1 MNLIIIILYI
11 LNIWKC
17 DAFQNS
23 PTSSPTDSPTASPT
37 TSPTVGPTRDSLLSC
52 GETKWQNISGT
63 EVVEYR
69 FTINSKQNVQFDSCQ
84 TQTDIVVSIID
95 GEGKYISD
103 KYCPWGDDC
112 GNCANYNE
120 YYPENFTIPGLH
132 AGSYKIEIHR
142 YSAYGFGTYVFALNC
157 IPTAPTSPPTSGP
170 SHEPTP
176 SPTSAPTNRPTSGP
190 TPWPSAP
197 TSPPIPGITFD
208 PTFAPT
214 TGPTYGPTNVPSP
227 EPSGYPTREPTTAVP
242 TPPPV
247 DPPTY
252 DGPENNEYFKL
263 EFNKT
268 IDELPWIT
276 CDAVYNDRTDIWN
289 PVVYYRVNITQ
300 EMQNKYKSILQI
312 STCCGFQKDCD
323 QFDFVCNVNI
333 WAQSTMGCSTVTNCS
348 ALKIYSESYDNYCHD
363 SSLDTIVYLLYKKKG
378 KIVLLDSFD
387 DSSKLKCENT
397 LKSSLNFLDYD
408 DGQYIIGIGGFGK
421 EFGSFTTKMICTS
434 HSYPVEEHELNPSI
448 HDKGSIEC
456 NQTKRNEIESMQY
469 YRFDVT
475 ETSYFPIKIITCL
488 TYSESRMY
496 IIKRS
501 EINGLGYDTIEWISR
516 DRGETVG
523 IFNRTDDESVLC
535 NDMNADPEYSQII
548 NENVTAQSSHFT
560 LKLTDENVF
569 MDDVKHFYIAIQP
582 QPRSWLAGKRD
593 KKSIYIYLRAICAPA
608 PTKSPTDFPTR
619 QPTHDPTIGPTREPT
634 PAPTL
639 EYSYPI
645 KSAEYKNKIK
655 ENYPEII
662 CGNAFVDQ
670 RNTHENLVSY
680 YKFRVKNLYPDSYI
694 TVCPS
699 KQNPYRAV
707 IYVIQE
713 NGILYK
719 SKYKSDD
726 NCSVETHSMRNDVYY
741 AVVQGQNNSLGSF
754 TIKME
759 CAEEKMPTEVVIA
772 LVCGIAGGFALGFL
786 TYYIHQ
792 WRQYKKNKTQQ
803 SGHGSTALSQN
814 DSDSER
820 DPKDY
825 HPNTGTA
832 ANVQLTSVNTS
843 QANIIEHKENSDSDC
858 ESGPATIT
866 NDVSNQTNL
875 LQAIIVNEDNKDD
888 GLNRILDAD
897 KDILDELDIKS
908 EEHVIQRV
916 LRHAITSCKNQ
927 EGLDIYQVLAIRWY
941 DKDESR
947 TVKGSKPFKRI
958 GWHIEVIS
966 ISPFVRTLIIAAII
980 GFGQTMGIS
989 IVIYK
994 LLDAYFSENNGFEDM
1009 CKMEALRWEK
1019 VFSLRILSFTLSLI
1033 VTCYITIAMGTIQHA
1048 GLYEILDRLKPEHM
1062 EYIENIALWL
1072 LYIGQ
1077 GINYYACLVAVL
1089 GSYFII
1095 FETNKGD
1102 DGDYSHA
1109 GSEMILNAVALFF
1122 MLQLDDEIVSVQD
1135 YNDCEHHLKR
1145 VLKNVT
1151 EEHYDSTTINEK
1163 YKEENC
1169 DNNNKCAC
1177 NCKCN
1182 DVVGKVRR
1190 VSDASV
1196 SEIITASCC
1205 SQFMYRSITVISL
1218 VAKMCCYSF
1227 GFIAPFVIFVCW

>member
-289 PVVYYRVNITQ
+289 PVVYYKVIVTE
-300 EMQNKYKSILQI
+300 EMQNRYKSILQI
-312 STCCGFQKDCD
+312 SSCCEFQKHCGQDD
-323 QFDFVCNVNI
+323 RFCNVNI
-333 WAQSTMGCSTVTNCS
+333 WAKRTMGCTEINCGE
-348 ALKIYSESYDNYCHD
+348 LRKYVQPYNHYCDN
-363 SSLDTIVYLLYKKKG
+363 SSLDTILYILYEKKG

-387 DSSKLKCENT
+387 DSSKSKCKTNE
-397 LKSSLNFLDYD
+397 KSVMNLFDYN
-408 DGQYIIGIGGFGK
+408 DGQYIIGVGGFGK
-421 EFGSFTTKMICTS
+421 EFGSFTIKMSCTA
-434 HSYPVEEHELNPSI
+434 HSYPVQQHELNPSI
-448 HDKGSIEC
+448 NDNYKGSITC
-456 NQTKRNEIESMQY
+456 DQTNHTQSDSMMY
-469 YRFDVT
+469 YRFDLT
-475 ETSYFPIKIITCL
+475 QTSYFPITITACL
-488 TYSESRMY
+488 TYSESRIY
-496 IIKRS
+496 VIKRS
-501 EINGLGYDTIEWISR
+501 ENNDGGYDTIDKFFMVMGGTNHPRSNAESILC
-516 DRGETVG
+516 
-523 IFNRTDDESVLC
+523 DDMSV
-535 NDMNADPEYSQII
+535 EYSSII
-548 NENVTAQSSHFT
+548 TSNVIIQSQSVTFDLTENMLS
-560 LKLTDENVF
+560 NVN
-569 MDDVKHFYIAIQP
+569 HFYIAIQP
-582 QPRSWLAGKRD
+582 QPGSALKGKVGKDAR
-593 KKSIYIYLRAICAPA
+593 YIYLQTECAPA
-608 PTKSPTDFPTR
+608 PTAPPTTSPTRDPSISPTIDPTKDPTTGTPTNDPTAS
-619 QPTHDPTIGPTREPT
+619 PTHD
-634 PAPTL
+634 
-639 EYSYPI
+639 YSYPMKSNEFKIQTDYPNI
-645 KSAEYKNKIK
+645 KCDDTLTEQINIYES
-655 ENYPEII
+655 
-662 CGNAFVDQ
+662 
-670 RNTHENLVSY
+670 LVSY
-680 YKFRVKNLYPDSYI
+680 YQFNIDTIYKPSYI
-694 TVCPS
+694 TVCAS
-699 KQNPYRAV
+699 GANAYQSV
-707 IYVIQE
+707 ISVFKLNDNDEVIIHDAEYESDKKCKVYV
-713 NGILYK
+713 
-719 SKYKSDD
+719 
-726 NCSVETHSMRNDVYY
+726 HSMNKGDYY
-741 AVVQGQNNSLGSF
+741 AVIQGVNNSVGVF
-754 TIKME
+754 TIEMN
-759 CAEEKMPTEVVIA
+759 CAEAKIPREMVIG
-772 LVCGIAGGFALGFL
+772 LVFGISGCFALGFFIWYL
-786 TYYIHQ
+786 RQ
-792 WRQYKKNKTQQ
+792 WKQYKDDKKNKKRGERTSIPQQEDGSDSEILQLQTQRTTTNVQ
-803 SGHGSTALSQN
+803 LVPLKSSQTN
-814 DSDSER
+814 VTNVIQHEEDSDS
-820 DPKDY
+820 
-825 HPNTGTA
+825 NNGT
-832 ANVQLTSVNTS
+832 NQTTQNQQSVNT
-843 QANIIEHKENSDSDC
+843 NTD
-858 ESGPATIT
+858 
-866 NDVSNQTNL
+866 ND
-875 LQAIIVNEDNKDD
+875 DD
-888 GLNRILDAD
+888 DLNRMLDAD
-897 KDILDELDIKS
+897 KDIYVELDKDS
-908 EEHVIQRV
+908 DEDVVQRV
-916 LRHAITSCKNQ
+916 IRHAIACCDDQ

-941 DKDESR
+941 DYESR
-947 TVKGSKPFKRI
+947 HVRGTRPFKRI
-958 GWHIEVIS
+958 GWNIEVVS
-966 ISPFVRTLIIAAII
+966 ISPFVRSLLITMII
-980 GFGQTMGIS
+980 GFAQTMGIS